1 MGSKNPQVTGAG
13 CAAVETVA
21 QALRRYPKALE
32 TLHATFPQIA
42 PSDVTLN
49 FAACARLSTALTP
62 VTCLNDSLTA
72 RFDHAF
78 GAQIARYAASSASCS
93 TPSQFIVGV
102 RLIGVLAAM
111 STGTLVIRHPSSSAS
126 ALYSESTSNKTPQ
139 VMSFL
144 IAPAPP
150 PHFHGV
156 PVFVSDWRFLPRH
169 RDTRSPP
176 MLEALQQDVHIL
188 IRPCPPLTPLSVP
201 LSPQISFKKDIFVS
215 FHATVIAKS
224 PTFKSSSL
232 SRRFFIEVASPDPS
246 KRGVGVFIVF
256 NGNAVAWWPFIHP
269 GLCIAFTNLETSF
282 DPGVLRRYLLRTT
295 SRTSVFTFCS
305 VTPQTAPLSSNTKRP
320 LATHEST
327 KFTNETSVRQGAIVT
342 YEGIITRCLPSA
354 LLQLDNSILLNVTE
368 LNGTVIGR
376 HPYRTFRVGT
386 RLRVTD
392 VVVVLRPSSPPRLY
406 PTVRTSID
414 ILFFADIHATSS
426 VCTSTSQ
433 WRRMYRLFS
442 LQRLVA
448 SEDILSALQLK
459 FRHWFLPLNSPE
471 NDGDCSVITDP
482 RALETLLGERE
493 RSGLVQYLMFLLG
506 DSEDILHL
514 GRLPVRTIYKEFVT
528 PITLDP
534 QSFKRTLLPTIAE
547 VREAV
552 SRLWDELTNRRCIF
566 PDFRFNEM
574 DDSPEFDK
582 SGKLCGSEGNNGIHE
597 FFSFNTIVDVLVS
610 GKKGCKGSDVVLV
623 GLMQGTPDGSG
634 HVVLSDATDSLNV
647 RCVGGLKPTFLGAMV
662 CIHRFSIVGD
672 TQMISSPTQS
682 DIKYDFDNDLTKW
695 GTQEDLT
702 LIFEGEDLSVVVDG
716 PYVHMGSGRED
727 NHSNSVVSRR
737 QVTQRSPCHVLNIS
751 TLSASISKH
760 EQTVLDS
767 DAEVSEAPLIC
778 IFVEQVGFGRPCT
791 ISGRIMGM
799 METRSDDVWTVIDN
813 NGAGFWHVDIL
824 LQGKAWLKM
833 MACFEEGRLFAISC
847 TELEHRTNP
856 QAYILKKAFDAH
868 TPGRHLQLT
877 SKMSNSLPWI
887 ENLGLGV
894 YLRFT
899 SKNGIGGRLG
909 DESLRLGDLD
919 MSPEGEQYMYFS
931 RAVEQFR
938 SEDCAVEPRLWKLY
952 EWRTEL
958 EGAEERTIHL
968 RGIITRRQLFQNQN
982 EIYACPIEKVT
993 LMDDILNFFSIT
1005 VCFYDNFTQVH
1016 GLACGMLVILRN
1028 VVRVPVKNGREGF
1041 EFVGNSATSVKIM
1054 SNDFLKTGR
1063 DLRQTAC
1070 DCGTRGNQPFR
1081 KVGEHLNLVFLDEF
1095 VHNSALV
1102 AGLIRFYDIRVEWVE
1117 IGVHVNTTSGIN
1129 CVECSVHQKR
1139 DEGSSAQ
1146 CQIHLEMIAEID
1158 DGSRVALIRCRG
1170 MGTCM
1175 RLLAAS
1181 HFQRESIR
1189 QLAREC
1195 GTFEIDMRNGQNALL
1210 SRLKTRLH
1218 DTGTAVWHLLSSR
1231 GVGGV
1236 IAVLNSSASRPCRTD
1251 AHGSGVLDR
1260 IVAKWFKMG
1269 YGRGMSINCSP
1280 ANRRLF
1286 LDVVGFFEES
1296 LLSPELEDARE
1307 KQRESSI
1314 FTYPYIAS
1322 STTLLRFALDQRMRT
1337 NENAYGLD
1345 CQVSGSQ
1352 GL

>member
-1 MGSKNPQVTGAG
+1 MGSKSPQVTGAG

-21 QALRRYPKALE
+21 QALRRYPEALE
-32 TLHATFPQIA
+32 TLHGTFPQIA
-42 PSDVTLN
+42 PSDVTLS
-49 FAACARLSTALTP
+49 FAACARLPTTLTP
-62 VTCLNDSLTA
+62 VACLNDSLTA

-78 GAQIARYAASSASCS
+78 GAQIARSVAPSTSCS
-93 TPSQFIVGV
+93 TPSQFIIGV
-102 RLIGVLAAM
+102 RLIGMLAATSM
-111 STGTLVIRHPSSSAS
+111 GTLAIRHPSSSGS
-126 ALYSESTSNKTPQ
+126 ALYSDTTSNTTPQ
-139 VMSFL
+139 AISFL

-156 PVFVSDWRFLPRH
+156 PVFVSDWRFLPAH

-176 MLEALQQDVHIL
+176 LFEALQQDVHIL

-201 LSPQISFKKDIFVS
+201 LSPQISFEKDVLVS

-224 PTFKSSSL
+224 PTFKSSSS

-256 NGNAVAWWPFIHP
+256 DGNAVAWWPFIRP
-269 GLCIAFTNLETSF
+269 GLCIVFTDLKINIA
-282 DPGVLRRYLLRTT
+282 PGMLHRYLLRTT
-295 SRTSVFTFCS
+295 SGTSVFTFRS
-305 VTPQTAPLSSNTKRP
+305 LTPQTAPPSSNTKRP
-320 LATHEST
+320 LVICEST
-327 KFTNETSVRQGAIVT
+327 KRTNKTSIRQGAVVT

-354 LLQLDNSILLNVTE
+354 LLQLDNFILLNVTE
-368 LNGTVIGR
+368 LNDTVVGR

-392 VVVVLRPSSPPRLY
+392 VVVVLRPSSPPCLY
-406 PTVRTSID
+406 ATVRTFID

-426 VCTSTSQ
+426 VHMTSQ
-433 WRRMYRLFS
+433 WRRMSKRFS
-442 LQRLVA
+442 LQRIVA

-459 FRHWFLPLNSPE
+459 FRHWFLPLNSAVN
-471 NDGDCSVITDP
+471 NDDHRVITDP
-482 RALETLLGERE
+482 GAIGTLLGERE

-514 GRLPVRTIYKEFVT
+514 GRLPVRAIYKEFIA
-528 PITLDP
+528 PITLEP
-534 QSFKRTLLPTIAE
+534 QNFKRTLLPTIAE

-552 SRLWDELTNRRCIF
+552 SRRWDELTNQRCIF
-566 PDFRFNEM
+566 QNFRSNKK

-582 SGKLCGSEGNNGIHE
+582 SGRLCGSEGNNGIHE
-597 FFSFNTIVDVLVS
+597 FFNFNTIVDVLLRR
-610 GKKGCKGSDVVLV
+610 KKGCEGAGVALV
-623 GLMQGTPDGSG
+623 GLMYGTPDGSR

-647 RCVGGLKPTFLGAMV
+647 RCVGGLKPSFLGAMV
-662 CIHRFSIVGD
+662 CIHRFNIVGD
-672 TQMISSPTQS
+672 TQMLSSPTQS
-682 DIKYDFDNDLTKW
+682 DISHGFDNDLTKL

-702 LIFEGEDLSVVVDG
+702 LIFGEEDLSIVVDG
-716 PYVHMGSGRED
+716 PFVHMESDRED

-737 QVTQRSPCHVLNIS
+737 QATQRSPYHVLNIS
-751 TLSASISKH
+751 SLSASISKH
-760 EQTVLDS
+760 EQTVLSS
-767 DAEVSEAPLIC
+767 DGDVSDAPLIC
-778 IFVEQVGFGRPCT
+778 VFVEQVRSGSQCT
-791 ISGRIMGM
+791 ISGRIMAM
-799 METRSDDVWTVIDN
+799 METRSDDSWTVIDN

-824 LQGKAWLKM
+824 LQGRAWLKM

-847 TELEHRTNP
+847 TQLEHRTNP
-856 QAYILKKAFDAH
+856 RAYILKKAFDAH
-868 TPGRHLQLT
+868 TSGRHLQLT

-899 SKNGIGGRLG
+899 SKTEIDSRVG

-919 MSPEGEQYMYFS
+919 MSPEGEQYMYIS

-938 SEDCAVEPRLWKLY
+938 SKDCTVESKLWKLY
-952 EWRTEL
+952 EWSTEL
-958 EGAEERTIHL
+958 EGVEERMIHL
-968 RGIITRRQLFQNQN
+968 RGIITRRQLFQNGN
-982 EIYACPIEKVT
+982 GIDACPIEKVT
-993 LMDDILNFFSIT
+993 LVDDILDFFPIT

-1016 GLACGMLVILRN
+1016 GLTCGMLVILRN
-1028 VVRVPVKNGREGF
+1028 VVRVPIKNAREGF

-1063 DLRQTAC
+1063 DLRQTTC
-1070 DCGTRGNQPFR
+1070 GCGTRGNQSFW
-1081 KVGEHLNLVFLDEF
+1081 KVSEHLNLVFLDEF
-1095 VHNSALV
+1095 VHHSDLV
-1102 AGLIRFYDIRVEWVE
+1102 AGLIRFYDVRVEWMEVD
-1117 IGVHVNTTSGIN
+1117 VHVNTTSGRN
-1129 CVECSVHQKR
+1129 CVECSVDQKR
-1139 DEGSSAQ
+1139 DEGNSAQ

-1158 DGSRVALIRCRG
+1158 DGSRVALTRCRG

-1175 RLLAAS
+1175 RMLSAS

-1195 GTFEIDMRNGQNALL
+1195 GTFEIDMRDGQNALL
-1210 SRLKTRLH
+1210 SRLETRLH
-1218 DTGTAVWHLLSSR
+1218 DTGMAVWHLLSSR

-1236 IAVLNSSASRPCRTD
+1236 VAVLNSSASRPCRTD

-1269 YGRGMSINCSP
+1269 YGRGMSITCSP

-1296 LLSPELEDARE
+1296 LLSPGLEDTCK
-1307 KQRESSI
+1307 KQQESSI
-1314 FTYPYIAS
+1314 LTYPYIVS
-1322 STTLLRFALDQRMRT
+1322 PTTLLQFALDQRMRT
-1337 NENAYGLD
+1337 SENSHGSD

-1352 GL
+1352 GP